1 MYQRNY
7 CFGGVGFS
15 LSAPVPIGESDALR
29 LFSGGEAD
37 AGYRI
42 TLRLS
47 DAFPQPPEG
56 LYVHTRRV
64 RGWRAGP
71 RDCRLLYYYR
81 SAGEPEVPYCYV
93 ERSGM
98 EVAVDWLPALSSGLH
113 AQQILESV
121 DLFRFLLEQGGVVL
135 HASYILHR
143 GRSLLFSAPSGT
155 GKSTQA
161 ALWARLRGAEI
172 VNGDRAL
179 LRAREGC
186 FQAHGICFSGTSG
199 ICGNRSAPL
208 SALVVLGQA
217 ERSTCRRLGGLD
229 AFRALL
235 PQCAYRTWNPQ
246 DVAAA
251 TDTLSR
257 LIGETPVLRLDCLPD
272 ESAVKALEECL

>member
-1 MYQRNY
+1 M
-7 CFGGVGFS
+7 
-15 LSAPVPIGESDALR
+15 
-29 LFSGGEAD
+29 
-37 AGYRI
+37 
-42 TLRLS
+42 
-47 DAFPQPPEG
+47 
-56 LYVHTRRV
+56 
-64 RGWRAGP
+64 
-71 RDCRLLYYYR
+71 
-81 SAGEPEVPYCYV
+81 
-93 ERSGM
+93 
-98 EVAVDWLPALSSGLH
+98 DWLPALSSGLH

-135 HASYILHR
+135 HASYILHW
-143 GRSLLFSAPSGT
+143 GRALLFSAPSGT

-217 ERSTCRRLGGLD
+217 ERSTCRRLGGKD

-257 LIGETPVLRLDCLPD
+257 LIVETPVLRLDCLPD

>member
-1 MYQRNY
+1 M
-7 CFGGVGFS
+7 G
-15 LSAPVPIGESDALR
+15 
-29 LFSGGEAD
+29 
-37 AGYRI
+37 
-42 TLRLS
+42 
-47 DAFPQPPEG
+47 
-56 LYVHTRRV
+56 
-64 RGWRAGP
+64 
-71 RDCRLLYYYR
+71 
-81 SAGEPEVPYCYV
+81 
-93 ERSGM
+93 
-98 EVAVDWLPALSSGLH
+98 
-113 AQQILESV
+113 
-121 DLFRFLLEQGGVVL
+121 
-135 HASYILHR
+135 
-143 GRSLLFSAPSGT
+143 
-155 GKSTQA
+155 A
-161 ALWARLRGAEI
+161 ATGAEI

-217 ERSTCRRLGGLD
+217 ERSTCRRLGGKE